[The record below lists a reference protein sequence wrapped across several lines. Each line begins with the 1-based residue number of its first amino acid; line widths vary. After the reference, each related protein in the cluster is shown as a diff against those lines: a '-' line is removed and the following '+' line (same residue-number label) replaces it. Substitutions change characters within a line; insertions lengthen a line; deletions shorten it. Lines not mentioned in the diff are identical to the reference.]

1 MTKPYQLWR
10 RRMDNFTL
18 EELQAMIVEAG
29 ENQTLVSA
37 EWVDVNASNEGVYY
51 AVDTDGDAGH
61 VYITDRGADGFTINV
76 ASLVTANDVVTEYP
90 PVAGWDQ
97 E

>member
-1 MTKPYQLWR
+1 MIKPYQLWR
-10 RRMDNFTL
+10 KRMDNFTL

-37 EWVDVNASNEGVYY
+37 EWEHQNASGEGVYY

-61 VYITDRGADGFTINV
+61 IYVTDRGAEGFTINV
-76 ASLVTANDVVTEYP
+76 DSLVTAADVVTEYP
-90 PVAGWDQ
+90 PADGWDG